1 MYLWLLV
8 AVVLLVGLVLGSS
21 MGRIADHVRTIL
33 RLAKEPKAPY
43 S

>member
-8 AVVLLVGLVLGSS
+8 ALVLMVGLLLGSS
-21 MGRIADHVRTIL
+21 MGRIADHVRTLL
-33 RLAKEPKAPY
+33 RVAREPNAPY

>member
-8 AVVLLVGLVLGSS
+8 ALVLMLGLVLGSS
-21 MGRIADHVRTIL
+21 MGRIADHVRTLL
-33 RLAKEPKAPY
+33 RVAKESNAPY